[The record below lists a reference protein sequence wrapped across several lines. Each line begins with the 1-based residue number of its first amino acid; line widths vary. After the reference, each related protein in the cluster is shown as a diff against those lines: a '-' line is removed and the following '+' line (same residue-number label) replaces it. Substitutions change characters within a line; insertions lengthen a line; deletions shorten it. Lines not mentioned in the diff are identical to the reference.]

1 MTTFTDGPA
10 AGTVLELR
18 RAPKF
23 LRVVRD
29 ADGTVDALDQLN
41 DTPKPSETILAYR
54 LVKHLGTVHLNR
66 RDRHGRHTGGT
77 LQFATYALIVPQPD
91 DSDMRLN
98 ARWQMWAMEQMRA
111 TPIPQH
117 G

>member
-10 AGTVLELR
+10 AETVLELR

-41 DTPKPSETILAYR
+41 DTPKPSPDPAWLLARGFDDVFKHPFDAAVLAERIRPVAAETA
-54 LVKHLGTVHLNR
+54 G
-66 RDRHGRHTGGT
+66 
-77 LQFATYALIVPQPD
+77 AA
-91 DSDMRLN
+91 
-98 ARWQMWAMEQMRA
+98 
-111 TPIPQH
+111 
-117 G
+117 